1 MNLKNIAKPTHMYT
15 CMESDRTGCG
25 GGGGGLEWEGGGDLS
40 TQESSLHLLVAILI
54 SQQTYDFMTF

>member
-1 MNLKNIAKPTHMYT
+1 MYT

-25 GGGGGLEWEGGGDLS
+25 VGGGGAGVGRGGDLS